1 MFYDKIASLV
11 DTNFSDWLLKEMNKR
26 GWSQADLA
34 RASGLNRQSVSDYVN
49 LRRTNPEPEALVSLA
64 NAFKLPPETVF
75 RAAGLLPQQTEETE
89 IIQQISHL
97 TKELPKHEQQY
108 DKLLPLVADAV
119 IQAIQT
125 YKNDPAAIDSTEHIT
140 DKIHAQQTLRQR
152 VQEAMRSAYTTSSKR
167 KRK

>member
-1 MFYDKIASLV
+1 MFYDKISSLV
-11 DTNFSDWLLKEMNKR
+11 DTNFSDWLLEEMNKR

-97 TKELPKHEQQY
+97 TKELPQYEQQ
-108 DKLLPLVADAV
+108 DILEFIK
-119 IQAIQT
+119 
-125 YKNDPAAIDSTEHIT
+125 
-140 DKIHAQQTLRQR
+140 
-152 VQEAMRSAYTTSSKR
+152 MRHRLAKERGNNESKR
-167 KRK
+167 TRNKPAIP